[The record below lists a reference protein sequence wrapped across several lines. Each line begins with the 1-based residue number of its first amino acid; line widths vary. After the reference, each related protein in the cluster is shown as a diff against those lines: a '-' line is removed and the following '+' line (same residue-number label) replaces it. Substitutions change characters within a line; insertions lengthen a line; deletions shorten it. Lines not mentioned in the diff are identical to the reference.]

1 MSDTPKELIDVIRQ
15 EFEEYRAERT
25 AIGGS
30 SLSDRDVTNMVMRLE
45 EAVSD
50 FYEEMD
56 QQYVDQLEA
65 EISELEVKA
74 NDGRLQQEYENVKS
88 IAKQLLYIFT
98 EEDEQGRHEV
108 VLQED
113 NVKDMFENIS
123 MYFER
128 KDGKIIVETRE
139 VAS

>member
-1 MSDTPKELIDVIRQ
+1 MSDTPKELIDVIRE
-15 EFEEYRAERT
+15 EFEEYRAART

-30 SLSDRDVTNMVMRLE
+30 SLSERDVTNMVMRLE
-45 EAVSD
+45 EAISD

-56 QQYVDQLEA
+56 RQYVEQLEA
-65 EISELEVKA
+65 ELSELEVKA
-74 NDGRLQQEYENVKS
+74 NDGRLHQEYENVKS

-113 NVKDMFENIS
+113 NVKDMFENVNL
-123 MYFER
+123 YFER

-139 VAS
+139 VAP